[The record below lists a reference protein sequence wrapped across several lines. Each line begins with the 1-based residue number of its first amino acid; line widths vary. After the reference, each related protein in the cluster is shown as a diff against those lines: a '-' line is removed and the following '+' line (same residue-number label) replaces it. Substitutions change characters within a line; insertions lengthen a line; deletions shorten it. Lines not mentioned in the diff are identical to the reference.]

1 MHLYPCNAL
10 ALSASRDRHFALPRN
25 NCDPRKEED
34 DMNRNPLPRSGLLLA
49 CAAALLISLPASA
62 GGDKDK
68 GHSSEWSEKAGN
80 TVSNI
85 RQHATLEAKLAENSE
100 LSALMI
106 NTDVKDG
113 VAYMEGEVENETQRA
128 LAEEIAM
135 SVDGVESVQN
145 DLEIT
150 GGETSLAQ
158 RMKTGATDSA
168 ITAAVKSRLLVS
180 SNTSGLDIK
189 VDTKDEVVTLTGEV
203 DSEEERDLAELIA
216 ANTTGVEDVK
226 NEIDV
231 NNRQGSY

>member
-1 MHLYPCNAL
+1 
-10 ALSASRDRHFALPRN
+10 
-25 NCDPRKEED
+25 
-34 DMNRNPLPRSGLLLA
+34 MNRNPLPRSGLLLA

-68 GHSSEWSEKAGN
+68 AHGSDWSEKASN

-106 NTDVKDG
+106 NTDVKEG

-128 LAEEIAM
+128 LAEEIAL
-135 SVDGVESVQN
+135 SVDGIESVEN

-158 RMKTGATDSA
+158 RMKSGATDSA

-216 ANTTGVEDVK
+216 ANTTGVDDVN
-226 NEIDV
+226 NEIEV